1 MAKHRMPP
9 MGGMGGM
16 GNMNNMI
23 KQAQKMQQDMLKMQ
37 EELETAEFEAT
48 SGGGAVTVA
57 VSGKK
62 EITAIKLSPEV
73 VDPDDVEML
82 EDLILVAVNDAMK
95 KVDGANAEKLGK
107 LTGGMSIPGLF

>member
-37 EELETAEFEAT
+37 EELETATFEAT
-48 SGGGAVTVA
+48 SGGGAVAVT

-62 EITAIKLSPEV
+62 EITSIKLSPEV

-95 KVDGANAEKLGK
+95 KVDGANSEKLGK

>member
-37 EELETAEFEAT
+37 EEMEVAEFEAT
-48 SGGGAVTVA
+48 SGGGAVTVK

-62 EITAIKLSPEV
+62 EVTAIKINPEV
-73 VDPDDVEML
+73 VDADDVEML

-95 KVDGANAEKLGK
+95 KVDGASSERLGK
-107 LTGGMSIPGLF
+107 LTGGMNIPGLF

>member
-37 EELETAEFEAT
+37 EEMEVAEFEAT
-48 SGGGAVTVA
+48 SGGGAVTVK

-62 EITAIKLSPEV
+62 EVTEIKINPEV
-73 VDPDDVEML
+73 VDADDVEML

-95 KVDGANAEKLGK
+95 KVDGASSERLGK

>member
-9 MGGMGGM
+9 MGGMGM

-37 EELETAEFEAT
+37 EEMETAEFEAT
-48 SGGGAVTVA
+48 SGGGAVTVTA
-57 VSGKK
+57 TGKK
-62 EITAIKLSPEV
+62 EITSIKLKPEV

-82 EDLILVAVNDAMK
+82 EDLILVAVNDVLK
-95 KVDGANAEKLGK
+95 KVDGASSEKLGK
-107 LTGGMSIPGLF
+107 LTGGMNIPGLF

>member
-48 SGGGAVTVA
+48 SGGGAVTVT

-62 EITAIKLSPEV
+62 EITAIKLRPEV

-95 KVDGANAEKLGK
+95 KVDGANSEKLGK